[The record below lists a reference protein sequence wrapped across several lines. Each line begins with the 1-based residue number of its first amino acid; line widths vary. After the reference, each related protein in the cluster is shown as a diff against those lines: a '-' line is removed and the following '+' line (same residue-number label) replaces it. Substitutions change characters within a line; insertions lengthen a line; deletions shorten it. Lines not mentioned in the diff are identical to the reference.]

1 MIDRRIRTVAT
12 ALRVALAA
20 CVTTTVI
27 GCATNLSE
35 TIEPTTEGKVERSAV
50 LHTLVLDRALEE
62 RILALDPERI
72 SDYDVRSTLAAGP
85 TPRIILLHASVYPV
99 YLIMTSFA
107 TFLEGM
113 GYPGA
118 KLRDPVDGAYSQSPY
133 GSSERLAG
141 EIAWYYERDGVRPL
155 IVGHSQGGMQAIK
168 VLYRLAG
175 AFDPKVAVWNAATD
189 KPERR
194 FTIIDPLD
202 GAERPVVGVSVAY
215 AAAVGAGGAA
225 FLLPNQWD
233 MFFRLRTIPDT
244 VDEFTGFAIQGD
256 MVAWTFPGMSDVSQY
271 RRSGVAKVRNV
282 VLPITYNHIMV
293 PITHTL
299 AADAKTRDWIN
310 AYMPG
315 NTDESTAPA
324 GVSGYNILWAADVW
338 FSIKKHWCL
347 EAQRLVRA
355 KRAASEKGNLQFDS
369 RVSGVRAPVQ

>member
-1 MIDRRIRTVAT
+1 MIDRRTRTVAA
-12 ALRVALAA
+12 ALVTLAA
-20 CVTTTVI
+20 CVTTTLI
-27 GCATNLSE
+27 GCATTPSG
-35 TIEPTTEGKVERSAV
+35 TIEPTREGKVERSAV

-62 RILALDPERI
+62 RILALDPEHI

-107 TFLEGM
+107 SFLEGM
-113 GYPGA
+113 GYPGT

-155 IVGHSQGGMQAIK
+155 IIGHSQGGMQAIK

-202 GAERPVVGVSVAY
+202 GADRPVVGVSVAY

-225 FLLPNQWD
+225 FFLPNQWD

-256 MVAWTFPGMSDVSQY
+256 MVAWTFPGMSDVSEY
-271 RRSGVAKVRNV
+271 RHSGVAKVRNV

-310 AYMPG
+310 AYVPG

-347 EAQRLVRA
+347 EAQRLIRA
-355 KRAASEKGNLQFDS
+355 KRAAREG
-369 RVSGVRAPVQ
+369 